1 MATTNPVRFFK
12 EVRSEA
18 LKITWPTRRE
28 TLVTTVMVVLLSALT
43 ATFFAIVDILI
54 RSGLQGVLAF
64 FGS

>member
-18 LKITWPTRRE
+18 FKITWPTRRE

>member
-1 MATTNPVRFFK
+1 MATVNPVKFFR

-28 TLVTTVMVVLLSALT
+28 TLVTTAMVLVLSALT
-43 ATFFAIVDILI
+43 ATFFALVDILI
-54 RSGLQGVLAF
+54 RSGLQGVLGF